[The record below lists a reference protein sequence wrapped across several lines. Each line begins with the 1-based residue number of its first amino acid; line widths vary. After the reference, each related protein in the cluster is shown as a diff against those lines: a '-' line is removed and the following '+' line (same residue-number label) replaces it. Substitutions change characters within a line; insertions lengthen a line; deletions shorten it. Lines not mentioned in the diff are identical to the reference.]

1 MMLKK
6 DLDRVIVKQQ
16 ADLKKDNGIKR
27 DFEVKQINNF
37 VTIITG
43 VRRCGKST
51 LVRKHLE
58 NKRPIYY
65 TYFEDISLAEFSLED
80 FISLEEI
87 FEEKFG
93 PDGIFFFDEIQNING
108 WEKYVREL
116 VDRGKKVIIT
126 GSNSSMLSRELGSRL
141 TGRHIS
147 LELYPFSYN
156 EYLRINDR
164 DHKIDLFKNYLKEGG
179 FPEFVKSKD
188 SDILKNLFMD
198 ILYRDVIV
206 RNDIK
211 NDVALKN
218 LISHLIS
225 NIGKLTSF
233 NKLKDIVNV
242 KSTNTITQFMDYLE
256 NAYVLFSV
264 KKYDHSFKRQ
274 LVNPKKIYCIDSGII
289 ESNAFMFSDN
299 LGRILE
305 NTVFIELKRRRKEIY
320 YHKDDK
326 ECDFVCVEKNKVCD
340 AYQVTWDLT
349 HENKKREIDGLSDAM
364 DKYGLKEGY
373 ILTFDYEDKITEN
386 RKKIIILPVWKWIL
400 SDQKQ

>member
-80 FISLEEI
+80 FISLEEK